1 MWHDEP
7 SDRDGQ
13 DPYAS
18 MPFDQIE
25 GHYRAQIA
33 HYSELVERFPDK
45 PSFARQLAN
54 YQEWLESH
62 LIEKAAQAARADL
75 LPF

>member
-7 SDRDGQ
+7 ADRDGQ
-13 DPYAS
+13 DPNAS

-25 GHYRAQIA
+25 GHYRAQVA
-33 HYSELVERFPDK
+33 HYTELVERFPDK
-45 PSFARQLAN
+45 LAFSRQLAN
-54 YQEWLESH
+54 YQDWLKSH
-62 LIEKAAQAARADL
+62 LAEKAAQAQRSE